1 MTDQEIEDLIE
12 ELEDIRLQETA
23 LLARLEA
30 ANRRR
35 SGRAASALAPETVN
49 GISVVDRVRITN
61 KVKRP
66 ANWPSERTWVEVQ
79 YRAATVTRVTPEQ
92 IHIETDNGVKTWRV
106 PNNLKKISA

>member
-12 ELEDIRLQETA
+12 ELKDIRLQETA
-23 LLARLEA
+23 VLARLED

-35 SGRAASALAPETVN
+35 SGRTAPARATETVN
-49 GISVVDRVRITN
+49 GISKGDRVRITK

-66 ANWPSERTWVEVQ
+66 ADWPSERTWVEAH

-92 IHIETDNGVKTWRV
+92 IHILTDNGVKTWRA
-106 PNNLKKISA
+106 PNNLKKTST